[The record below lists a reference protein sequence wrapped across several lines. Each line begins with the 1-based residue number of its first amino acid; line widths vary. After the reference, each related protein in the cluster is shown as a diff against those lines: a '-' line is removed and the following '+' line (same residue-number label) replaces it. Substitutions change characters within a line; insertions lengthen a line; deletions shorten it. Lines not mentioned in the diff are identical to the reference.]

1 MNKAEFLTMVS
12 KVMSPSDVD
21 LVETAYLLAKKFHKG
36 QFRKELDSAGNPL
49 RYFEHVRRTA
59 IIILQE
65 GFTSK
70 ELVITAL
77 LHDAIEDAEE
87 TRLLSRLIESYF
99 GENVGLWIRILSKT
113 NKHSYIETLREG
125 LGLYDARFMIVKAA
139 DRLDNLRSLG
149 TDPEFREKQLKETR
163 EVYLPLFAEFS
174 REKYYSILGFERMVE
189 SMKELVA

>member
-36 QFRKELDSAGNPL
+36 QFRKELDSEGNPL

-59 IIILQE
+59 LILLQE

-70 ELVITAL
+70 ELIITAL
-77 LHDAIEDAEE
+77 LHDAIEDAAE

-99 GENVGLWIRILSKT
+99 GENVGLWIRLLSKT

-125 LGLYDARFMIVKAA
+125 LGLNDSRFMIVKAA
-139 DRLDNLRSLG
+139 DRLDNLRSLPSE
-149 TDPEFREKQLKETR
+149 PEFREKQLRETR

-174 REKYYSILGFERMVE
+174 RNKHSGILGFERIV
-189 SMKELVA
+189 KNIKDLVA